1 MYRVKILGAGSIG
14 NHLAHASRRLGWRVA
29 LCDIEAAA
37 LERARREIYPARYGA
52 WDEAIELHLAAD
64 APRAGFDL
72 IVVGTPPDVHVALA
86 IEAIAEQPR
95 AVLVE
100 KPLCGPDLRGA
111 EGLRRLAAD
120 RGVTV
125 FVGYDHV
132 VGKGAVAALEAAR
145 RLDGVETL
153 DVEFRE
159 HWAGIFAAHPWLD
172 GPQDSYLGFWE
183 RGGGASGEHSHA
195 INLWQYFARGVGAGG
210 VAEVSATLDYVREGG
225 VDYDKLCLL
234 NLRTETGLV
243 GRVVQDVV
251 TIPPRK
257 WARIQGRD
265 GYVSLGVG
273 VQPGADG
280 VEWKL
285 GDAEPEALVI
295 EKTRPDDF
303 IRELEHIEAVLDAG
317 EKAEVLCLDRGL
329 DTMLVVAAAHRSA
342 REGRT
347 IRIDRSAG
355 CTLDALTAV

>member
-14 NHLAHASRRLGWRVA
+14 NHLAHASLRLGWQVA
-29 LCDIEAAA
+29 LCDVDAAA
-37 LERARREIYPARYGA
+37 LERTRRDIYPGRYGA
-52 WDEAIELHLAAD
+52 WDEAIELYLVAD
-64 APRAGFDL
+64 APKSAYDL
-72 IVVGTPPDVHVALA
+72 IVIGTPPDVHVDLA
-86 IEAIAEQPR
+86 IEAIGEQPR
-95 AVLVE
+95 ALLVE

-111 EGLRRLAAD
+111 EDLRRLAAE

-132 VGKGAVAALEAAR
+132 VGKAAVAALEAAR
-145 RLDGVETL
+145 QLDEVETL

-159 HWAGIFAAHPWLD
+159 HWAGIFAAHSWLD
-172 GPQDSYLGFWE
+172 GPQDSYLGFWQ

-195 INLWQYFARGVGAGG
+195 INLWEYFARGLGAGQ
-210 VAEVSATLDYVREGG
+210 VSEVSATMAYVREGG
-225 VDYDKLCLL
+225 LDYDKLCLL
-234 NLRTETGLV
+234 NLRTESGLV

-251 TIPPRK
+251 TMPPRK

-273 VQPGADG
+273 AQPGADG

-285 GDAEPEALVI
+285 GDAEPENLLI

-303 IRELEHIEAVLDAG
+303 IQELEHIEAVLEGG
-317 EKAEVLCLDRGL
+317 ETAEVLSLDRGL

-347 IRIDRSAG
+347 IRIDRRAG
-355 CTLDALTAV
+355 CTPDALAVV